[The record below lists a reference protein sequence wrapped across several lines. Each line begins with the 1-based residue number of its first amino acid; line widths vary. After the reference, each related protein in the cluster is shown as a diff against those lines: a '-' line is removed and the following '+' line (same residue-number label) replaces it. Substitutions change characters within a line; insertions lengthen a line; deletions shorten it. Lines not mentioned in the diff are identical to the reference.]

1 MDMIQKTM
9 MKTIE
14 KTSLDINS
22 MTIEG
27 TAINNTHSGG
37 VSLCERYILQYF
49 FDKFREDTISNDY
62 FIVSVPSTFNI
73 FLSYETYR
81 Y

>member
-1 MDMIQKTM
+1 M

-49 FDKFREDTISNDY
+49 FSKFWEDTISNDSFICTLYIQY
-62 FIVSVPSTFNI
+62 FF
-73 FLSYETYR
+73 
-81 Y
+81 

>member
-22 MTIEG
+22 LTIEG

-49 FDKFREDTISNDY
+49 FDKKW
-62 FIVSVPSTFNI
+62 
-73 FLSYETYR
+73 
-81 Y
+81 

>member
-1 MDMIQKTM
+1 M

-14 KTSLDINS
+14 KTSSI
-22 MTIEG
+22 TIEG
-27 TAINNTHSGG
+27 TAVNNTHSGG

-49 FDKFREDTISNDY
+49 FDKFWEDTISKDS
-62 FIVSVPSTFNI
+62 FIVSVPYTFNI
-73 FLSYETYR
+73 FKSYETYR